1 MEGAVIMEET
11 RGKNITMKI
20 LAFIMAIVLW
30 LYVTNEQNPPVE
42 ASVSVPLEVRG
53 VADTLVAVDA
63 PDAVR
68 VKVRGPRSITAGLI
82 PQDLNAYIDL
92 KGMSEGRHTVRIYAM
107 VPSSLEFVEVQP
119 DKITVRVD
127 SKASRTLP
135 VEVRVTGSA
144 TAGTVVSST
153 VLTPQQVTIGGPK
166 ATVDSVDRVVLPLD
180 ITGRNADFTAQIV
193 PLLVNR
199 DGRAI
204 EGLDVQPDKISV
216 AAKLEKGLAK
226 KTVDIKTIIFGDL
239 APGTALKAVA
249 TTPARVELSGDP
261 RELAKVDFVYTEPIS
276 VAGINKDIEKE
287 VRLQVKEGL
296 VASQAAVTVK
306 ISVGR

>member
-1 MEGAVIMEET
+1 MEEA
-11 RGKNITMKI
+11 RGKNITTKI

-42 ASVSVPLEVRG
+42 ASVNVPLEVRG

-68 VKVRGPRSITAGLI
+68 VKVRGPRSITAGLT
-82 PQDLNAYIDL
+82 PQDVKAYVDL
-92 KGMSEGRHTVRIYAM
+92 RGTAEGRHTVRIVAQ
-107 VPSSLEFVEVQP
+107 VPTSLEFVEVQP
-119 DKITVRVD
+119 DRVTVRLD
-127 SKASRTLP
+127 SRASRTLP
-135 VEVRVTGSA
+135 AEVRVTGTV
-144 TAGTVVSST
+144 TAGTAVTNT
-153 VLTPQQVTIGGPK
+153 VLTPQQVTVQGPK
-166 ATVDSVDRVVLPLD
+166 AAVDSVDRVIVPLD
-180 ITGRNADFTAQIV
+180 LTGRNADFTVQVA

-199 DGRAI
+199 DGRAV

-216 AAKLEKGLAK
+216 AANLARGADK

-239 APGTALKAVA
+239 APGVVLRSVI

-276 VAGINKDIEKE
+276 VAGIDKDTERE
-287 VRLQVKEGL
+287 VKLQIKEGL

-306 ISVGR
+306 ISVFK

>member
-1 MEGAVIMEET
+1 MEEA
-11 RGKNITMKI
+11 RGKNITTKI

-63 PDAVR
+63 PDTVR
-68 VKVRGPRSITAGLI
+68 VKVRGPRSITAGLT
-82 PQDLNAYIDL
+82 PQDLKAYIDL
-92 KGMSEGRHTVRIYAM
+92 KGTNEGRHTVRILAM
-107 VPSSLEFVEVQP
+107 VPSSLEFIEVQP
-119 DKITVRVD
+119 DKVTVRVD

-144 TAGTVVSST
+144 TAGTVVANT
-153 VLTPQQVTIGGPK
+153 VLTPQQVTVQGPK
-166 ATVDSVDRVVLPLD
+166 ATVDSVDRVILPLD
-180 ITGRNADFTAQIV
+180 ITGRSADFTAQIA

-199 DGRAI
+199 DGRAV
-204 EGLDVQPDKISV
+204 EGLDVQPDKIGV
-216 AAKLEKGLAK
+216 AANLARGMAK

-239 APGTALKAVA
+239 APGISLKAVV

-261 RELAKVDFVYTEPIS
+261 QELAKIDFVYTEPIS
-276 VAGINKDIEKE
+276 VAGVNRDTEKE
-287 VRLQVKEGL
+287 VKLQVKEGL